1 MGTWPDNANGTLYT
15 QTIPSGANSAGLFV
29 GYNSAVIAGFIT
41 CLEPSINWRTLYIW
55 AAETYVYWYGNLSAY
70 TQGGGWV
77 NVSDE
82 REKEDIQDLKT
93 EKSLERVMA
102 LKPKHYRRKF
112 NENSATPVP
121 DAEKQKRHVGFIAQ
135 EVQKTNPHCIST
147 WCNKEA
153 IKKKDEV
160 KVEID
165 VEEEDV
171 KVEID
176 VEEEEDDGERLGMFY
191 NDITV
196 HLVGAVQEQQRM
208 INEQTTQIELLTQ
221 RNQTL
226 EDRLV
231 KLEQLLEKNGL
242 M

>member
-1 MGTWPDNANGTLYT
+1 VYYNG
-15 QTIPSGANSAGLFV
+15 G
-29 GYNSAVIAGFIT
+29 
-41 CLEPSINWRTLYIW
+41 
-55 AAETYVYWYGNLSAY
+55 LSAY

-93 EKSLERVMA
+93 EKSLERVLA

-112 NENSATPVP
+112 NEKSATPIPEV
-121 DAEKQKRHVGFIAQ
+121 EKQKRHIGFIAQ
-135 EVQKTNPHCIST
+135 EVKETNPHCIST

-165 VEEEDV
+165 VDEEDV

-196 HLVGAVQEQQRM
+196 HLVGAVQEQQKV
-208 INEQTTQIELLTQ
+208 INEQQKVINEQSKQINEQSKQIKILEE
-221 RNQTL
+221 RNKIL
-226 EDRLV
+226 EDHARHIEERNKASEKAFEDYKKLTEDRFNTLV
-231 KLEQLLEKNGL
+231 SLLGL
-242 M
+242 SNK